1 MFKPWSPHRSLHAQR
16 CSSLV
21 SLMGGLRTPL
31 YFSRKKKKKNNA
43 LSIKAN
49 NLLSD
54 EFTILLLINHDVY
67 DPVDVVD
74 EYFERLGV
82 EKVDLS
88 DRIIDLN
95 KRNCANFESLSKISP
110 KEVFAPGNNSTNI
123 ESLSKFPPGE
133 RGAFEKNHEN
143 LESLS
148 RISPIEEDASEKN
161 CANLDSPREI
171 SLEEADSSTIT
182 VKKEQM
188 LCHYCKRKSHSETAC
203 WVKHPHLR
211 QSKQM
216 QKRTFPPNKK
226 NSGKYQSKRYVSR
239 NTTWSVWKISGTLVS
254 HNSWSIL
261 S

>member
-1 MFKPWSPHRSLHAQR
+1 MKPAPISA
-16 CSSLV
+16 CSE
-21 SLMGGLRTPL
+21 
-31 YFSRKKKKKNNA
+31 
-43 LSIKAN
+43 I
-49 NLLSD
+49 D
-54 EFTILLLINHDVY
+54 EFTISLSINHDVY

-171 SLEEADSSTIT
+171 SSEEADSSTIT
-182 VKKEQM
+182 VKKSKCFAITARGKVIARQHVGSNIHT
-188 LCHYCKRKSHSETAC
+188 LGNLSKCKRERFPLIRRTAE
-203 WVKHPHLR
+203 
-211 QSKQM
+211 
-216 QKRTFPPNKK
+216 
-226 NSGKYQSKRYVSR
+226 
-239 NTTWSVWKISGTLVS
+239 NTSQRDM
-254 HNSWSIL
+254 
-261 S
+261 

>member
-1 MFKPWSPHRSLHAQR
+1 MDYLSLFSKRLHK
-16 CSSLV
+16 LIED
-21 SLMGGLRTPL
+21 RTVHTDKAFYYL
-31 YFSRKKKKKNNA
+31 
-43 LSIKAN
+43 KAN
-49 NLLSD
+49 NLSSD
-54 EFTILLLINHDVY
+54 EFTISLSINHDVY

-110 KEVFAPGNNSTNI
+110 KEVFAPGNNSTDI
-123 ESLSKFPPGE
+123 ESLSKIPPGE
-133 RGAFEKNHEN
+133 RGTFEKNHRN
-143 LESLS
+143 LESSS

-161 CANLDSPREI
+161 CANLDSPRKI
-171 SLEEADSSTIT
+171 SSEEAIT

-203 WVKHPHLR
+203 WVQHPHLR

-239 NTTWSVWKISGTLVS
+239 NTT
-254 HNSWSIL
+254 
-261 S
+261 